1 MDDSA
6 TAVAGPVRARR
17 TGAEAILEPRIRPAL
32 LDTRLVRAE
41 LARLRS
47 PRPSVS
53 GAGRLTPRGI
63 SEGKTG
69 LHARQVV

>member
-1 MDDSA
+1 MG
-6 TAVAGPVRARR
+6 V
-17 TGAEAILEPRIRPAL
+17 EAILEPRIRPAL

-41 LARLRS
+41 FARLRS

-53 GAGRLTPRGI
+53 GGGRLTRRGI

-69 LHARQVV
+69 LHARQAV